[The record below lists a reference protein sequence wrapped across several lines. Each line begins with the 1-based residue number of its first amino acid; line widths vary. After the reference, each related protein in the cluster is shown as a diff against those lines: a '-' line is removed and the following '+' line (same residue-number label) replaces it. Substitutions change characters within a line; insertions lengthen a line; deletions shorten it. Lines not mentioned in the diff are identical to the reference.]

1 MQTLQRILHDGALG
15 EISEAEIHYDLDLPS
30 WMKGMTDPGW
40 KPGDGMNFGIGCH
53 SLDQAL
59 HLFGKPKSVT
69 AFYRTLRGVKSE
81 SEDTFTMILQYA
93 DNPLIVHVKTHVVT
107 KMGEPLKYFIR
118 GNKGTFIKF
127 GDDRQEHQIMEG
139 MKPGDPGFGEEPEE
153 IWGELQTVEKAY
165 DSQKEGKNGYWIGKI
180 KSENKGITQYY
191 QDVYRAV
198 RGEIEPVIKAE
209 TSWWGLKV
217 IELARESATKGV
229 TLPFD
234 L

>member
-1 MQTLQRILHDGALG
+1 MQTLQTLLNQNALG
-15 EISEAEIHYDLDLPS
+15 EITEAEIHYDLDLPE

-40 KPGDGMNFGIGCH
+40 QPGDGMNFGIGCH

-69 AFYRTLRGVKSE
+69 AFYRTLRGIKSE

-93 DNPLIVHVKTHVVT
+93 DRPLIVHVKTHVVT
-107 KMGEPLKYFIR
+107 KMRQPLKYFIR
-118 GNKGTFIKF
+118 GTSGTFLKF
-127 GDDRQEHQIMEG
+127 GDDQQEHQVQGG
-139 MKPGDPGFGEEPEE
+139 MKVTDPGFGEEPKE
-153 IWGELQTVEKAY
+153 IWGELQTVEKVHE
-165 DSQKEGKNGYWIGKI
+165 SQEKLGDYWVGKI
-180 KSENKGITQYY
+180 PSENKGIRQYY

-209 TSWWGLKV
+209 TSLWGLRV
-217 IELARESATKGV
+217 IELARESAQKGV
-229 TLPFD
+229 TMPFD